1 MSYVSIAAHRPESYL
16 STLFTKAVKIA
27 YEKNPGR
34 LCSVFEK
41 IPYCVMEN
49 EEVKAILCK
58 NCDR

>member
-1 MSYVSIAAHRPESYL
+1 MSYVSIAAHCEQTYL
-16 STLFTKAVKIA
+16 SALFTKAVKIA
-27 YEKNPGR
+27 SQKNSGR
-34 LCSVFEK
+34 LCDIFDK